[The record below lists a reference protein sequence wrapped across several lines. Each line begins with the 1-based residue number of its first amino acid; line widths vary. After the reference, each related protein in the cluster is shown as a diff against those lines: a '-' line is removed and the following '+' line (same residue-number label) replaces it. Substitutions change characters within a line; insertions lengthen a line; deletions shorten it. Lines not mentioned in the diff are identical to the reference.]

1 LWGVIIIGIFLV
13 VGAIYGVPAM
23 VTGTDSGSVVIKQIT
38 PWVVG
43 AVFVVIVVI
52 GGFFNRK

>member
-1 LWGVIIIGIFLV
+1 MWGVIIIGIFLV
-13 VGAIYGVPAM
+13 AGTVWMLPAI
-23 VTGTDSGSVVIKQIT
+23 VTGTTSGDMLIKSIT